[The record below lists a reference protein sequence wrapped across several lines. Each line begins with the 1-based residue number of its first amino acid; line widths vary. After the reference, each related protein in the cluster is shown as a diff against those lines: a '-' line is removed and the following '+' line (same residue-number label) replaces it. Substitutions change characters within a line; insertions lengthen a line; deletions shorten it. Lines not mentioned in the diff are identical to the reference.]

1 MHWSSTFPCFWIMI
15 STIFK
20 KRWFSWQFWYFRSFS
35 SAIKLKSKI
44 IRLLLFVWKIIGE
57 NYILSWQVENKL
69 LTTQHYMQNKNQTN
83 DLILAIFSLK
93 QAKCYGFVPKICIF
107 GPIMGIWIL
116 CFPFCFCFFLND
128 CESKGGSKT
137 TVQSGSFIMKAY
149 CIYNLG

>member
-107 GPIMGIWIL
+107 GPIMGIWMIVNAKAGQKLRFKVARLLWKLTVSTIL
-116 CFPFCFCFFLND
+116 DKTFVDFF
-128 CESKGGSKT
+128 K
-137 TVQSGSFIMKAY
+137 I
-149 CIYNLG
+149 